1 MGEKEKIIIK
11 KIIKI
16 ARHKPVDIGRKLNVH
31 KTFTRRPGRLLNVLC
46 TFNLRPVSTG
56 LVEEVNWFKSKHINI
71 LERTKRG
78 EIKRKEKYKIIEQ
91 KNRIKKKGS
100 SVVLE
105 ELNQRIQSKATKIK
119 RYNQKSEQYT
129 INKLPTRSKKR
140 ALIPELKKSKQ

>member
-16 ARHKPVDIGRKLNVH
+16 ARHNPVDIGRKLNVQ

-71 LERTKRG
+71 LERAKRG

-129 INKLPTRSKKR
+129 INKLPTRSKKS